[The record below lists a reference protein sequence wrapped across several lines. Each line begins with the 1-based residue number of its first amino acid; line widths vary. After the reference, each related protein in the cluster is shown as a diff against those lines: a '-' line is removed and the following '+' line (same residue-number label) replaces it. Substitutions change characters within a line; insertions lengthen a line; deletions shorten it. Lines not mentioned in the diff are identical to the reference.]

1 MSASPTLVIY
11 GDVLAEISAQVADFP
26 RPGADAIVHD
36 LAILPG
42 GSAANCAVV
51 AARLGASVKFVG
63 MAGDDDFGQ
72 MVRRALATDGVD
84 LSALRQADGPTATVI
99 ALVDGSGER
108 TFLSFRGAAAS
119 VPYGPLPD
127 AILRPGDWLHV
138 SGYSFQTPHSRQTAR
153 SLMAT
158 AREAGA
164 TVSLDPSYLFARQV
178 AAEYPDAL
186 TGLDYLF
193 PSAVEAALMTGTE
206 DPAQA
211 AERLRAKGIETV
223 LLKLGSEGC
232 LIASEGGLSEV
243 PAYPPEHVVDT
254 TGAGDAFAGGF
265 AAATLRGCSPEDAAR
280 VGNAAAAMVISEV
293 GGQTAAPT
301 LSELRAFAEMQDD
314 ARLLAA
320 VGHLDEPGGR

>member
-1 MSASPTLVIY
+1 LSDAPTLVIY

-51 AARLGASVKFVG
+51 AARLGTRVKFVG

-84 LSALRQADGPTATVI
+84 LIALRQADGPTATVI

-108 TFLSFRGAAAS
+108 TFLSFRGVAAS

-153 SLMAT
+153 VLMAA
-158 AREAGA
+158 AREVGA
-164 TVSLDPSYLFARQV
+164 TISLDPSYHFARQV
-178 AAEYPDAL
+178 ASEYPDAL
-186 TGLDYLF
+186 NGLGYLF
-193 PSAVEAALMTGTE
+193 PSAAEAALMTGTQ
-206 DPAQA
+206 DPTQA
-211 AERLRAKGIETV
+211 AEQLRAKDIGTV
-223 LLKLGSEGC
+223 LLKLGSQGC
-232 LIASEGGLSEV
+232 LIASEDGLTQV
-243 PAYPPEHVVDT
+243 PAYPLERVVDT

-265 AAATLRGCSPEDAAR
+265 AAATLRGCSLEDATR
-280 VGNAAAAMVISEV
+280 VGNAAAARVITV
-293 GGQTAAPT
+293 IGGQTAAPT
-301 LSELRAFAEMQDD
+301 VSQLRAFAEMQDD

-320 VGHLDEPGGR
+320 VGHLEEPVSR